1 MNKTTLRPEEYI
13 NLRDAIVNDCNMNPN
28 ELGKMVILPA
38 SLTGSPQHNQHMH
51 EYSQDAMTYVRAYGR
66 PDLFVT
72 ITCNPTWE
80 EIKELMLPR
89 QSSSDRH
96 ITASVFKQKLKSN
109 RFHC

>member
-1 MNKTTLRPEEYI
+1 
-13 NLRDAIVNDCNMNPN
+13 MNPN
-28 ELGKMVILPA
+28 ELGKMVIFPA
-38 SLTGSPQHNQHMH
+38 TFTGSPQHMH

-66 PDLFVT
+66 SDLFIT

-89 QSSSDRH
+89 QSSSDRYN
-96 ITASVFKQKLKSN
+96 TASIFKQKLKSN